1 MYRRPEIPQ
10 GLQHSYSRESLHANP
25 PATLP
30 APPITGLPA
39 PCWFGSPVR
48 TSWTNDRSLM
58 PKPVQDKF
66 DLGEITHY
74 ASYHSPIYDLK
85 PMLQG
90 FTGNGKTGRNF
101 DTKRA
106 VAVWV
111 GGGTG
116 AGGKLFIQVEIHS
129 QDSDFVDT
137 SNFDDVIVETFESGH
152 VSDPGKLGRIGTV
165 QDITGNFSLDGNRY
179 IILAFLPFGEG
190 MPIRYWQQTLMFTK
204 KQEVGTPVPFTIQ
217 GAFY

>member
-10 GLQHSYSRESLHANP
+10 GLQHSYSREGFHANP

-30 APPITGLPA
+30 APPIGGLPA

-48 TSWTNDRSLM
+48 TSWTNERSKM
-58 PKPVQDKF
+58 PTPVQAKF
-66 DLGEITHY
+66 DSGDITHY
-74 ASYHSPIYDLK
+74 ASWSSPIYDLK

-90 FTGNGKTGRNF
+90 FTGNGKSGRN
-101 DTKRA
+101 DNTKRA

-116 AGGKLFIQVEIHS
+116 MGGKLFAQVEMHTE
-129 QDSDFVDT
+129 DNDFVDT
-137 SNFDDVIVETFESGH
+137 TNFDGVIVETFERGH
-152 VSDPGKLGRIGTV
+152 VSDPGKMGRIGTV
-165 QDITGNFSLDGNRY
+165 QDVTGNFSLDGNRY

-190 MPIRYWQQTLMFTK
+190 MPIRYWQQVLWFTK
-204 KQEVGTPVPFTIQ
+204 KQTSGSPVPFTIQ